1 MSSNT
6 RIEQELAADLWS
18 FTFTN
23 SKPYFSDKS
32 LIYVPNFLGEHQS
45 IVGLSPNIYVHAR
58 LRSPLYQGRLTKS
71 TMIFAI
77 IAGHGNH
84 RRAAIRPLG
93 FGIGAYYTRQNP
105 HLAYTL
111 IVEDIMTIDRPICT
125 TLDEQYD
132 SEIDAK
138 AYSVSILNGMGM
150 TVIKVNGVDYESI
163 SDLKEREPDL
173 FRQLQTIEM
182 NINSDWAHHL
192 DGVSLN

>member
-1 MSSNT
+1 
-6 RIEQELAADLWS
+6 
-18 FTFTN
+18 
-23 SKPYFSDKS
+23 
-32 LIYVPNFLGEHQS
+32 
-45 IVGLSPNIYVHAR
+45 
-58 LRSPLYQGRLTKS
+58 
-71 TMIFAI
+71 MIFAI

-132 SEIDAK
+132 SEIDEVKKKFANKYVAMFLELLSSCPSAK